1 MALFKISKGLSK
13 NLMTNVPYAKEGFA
27 YFTSDDGKFY
37 IDIDGDGT
45 NASPAIIGDNRI
57 PLSALSTD
65 WIKATKIED
74 TETYPILAFKVI
86 DSAINLIE
94 LKYGSIGYKD
104 GTLVIPNVETG
115 SKDEVLIENNDEGS
129 ALIIDNKGAGTGIK
143 IINTGEDSLVNNQGI
158 NINNGI
164 LLNMNGS
171 ASFEGD
177 VTVGNTHIFKGKTA
191 NILGA
196 NKTNTIIS
204 NQLTL
209 QQGAVF
215 GGTAQNAGLVTRGIC
230 GVSTPTDDGA
240 CEKDNLYINYDG
252 DNSYKASRH
261 VILQAGE
268 AGEDYGNHLY
278 QYAAAR
284 GDAVHDWALNN
295 FYIKSDIN
303 KKLDNLLATNDAMVF
318 KGTIGGDAAATIH
331 ELPVKHSAGETYR
344 VYDIKGGNDGKY
356 LGNGEVCEI
365 GDLIICIKDG
375 TTHSAG
381 DWTIVQTNIDGAVI
395 NTDGSSTDGHIA
407 IFSGN
412 KGRIIKDSGKSLDDL
427 AIANHTHTKLV
438 NGAYAV
444 YFDGASLSPTMASS
458 VALLQ
463 GPSIQDVP
471 IDLGDASHT
480 WRNLYINNDI
490 YFGNADSHTTLTKKL
505 ADKSNVGHKHTIA
518 DTDGLQTALDNK
530 SNTGHTHTISNII
543 DLQDTLD
550 NKAPKSHN
558 HTISDITNL
567 QKTLNSKS
575 DTGHKHGIAD
585 INGLQ
590 AALDDK
596 SDTGH
601 THQIAANVDTFNSKD
616 GAVIKLKGTG
626 GINAVSYKA
635 THADRGPSMAA
646 NVSSITTESNANKS
660 LDGEFGKTLKLNIP
674 RITIDKQGHVNA
686 TTNDE
691 VQITLP
697 SAPTIGDGKLTI
709 KVGNGTTKA
718 SGDKTFTANQAADTD
733 ITLPVYTIAETNTL
747 LSGKANSSHT
757 HNYAGSSSAG
767 GSATSADKLNTNAGS
782 EKAPVYFKDGKPV
795 VTGQTLDRNISGNA
809 DTATIAGKVEHALS
823 ISVGGTP
830 KGSYDGSAAR
840 TIDVNAADLK
850 ISSALVYIGRV
861 ATKPTSSQVTLI
873 DGTTVTAVAGNVVI
887 CTGDNKEYLYDTDGD
902 WVDLGSST
910 SYALKPHIHGNISS
924 DGYLTNETGVVQT
937 NSIVCSDADGKITKG
952 PTFDT
957 TNTTKRFLAEN
968 GNWEQSSHHTS
979 GSWNGLTY
987 IAKSVNNAGELKF
1000 TIPTGTGATS
1010 VALGNHNHDKVY
1022 KKIQT
1027 AVSSPAASNTDISFI
1042 DTVSQDTQGKIT
1054 ATKKTVRDASASQSG
1069 IVSTKTQTFAG
1080 EKTLNDKT
1088 HFSKGFDLK
1097 TSSGSAQFNAST
1109 VSVSNGTDYVDLYVS
1124 TVGGGNG
1131 DKTKPLV
1138 LNANANGSG
1147 NVGIGITQPTEKLE
1161 VNGNVK
1167 ATQFKGNA
1175 DTADKWKTP
1184 RTFTIGTAKKTVD
1197 GSSNVS
1203 WTLNELGVAAGNHNH
1218 DSLYV
1223 KKSGD
1228 TMTGLLKTNGSI
1240 ENQGEAKF
1248 THPDYCPDI
1257 EDTAENI
1264 GCAFKA
1270 SRGHFNQMNV
1280 NEIYLPATT
1289 TTNYEG
1295 NKISFK
1301 TYSGGNNGAYANVS
1315 EVAQIN
1321 TAGLKVGSSSIGIN
1335 GYIEGT
1341 WLKTTNAGNKAGD
1354 FATIDGQGWIYKRTA
1369 AQVLSDIG
1377 AAASSHNHDTNYVKK
1392 TGDTMTGYLAI
1403 NKAGHGFRVN
1413 NGSTGYI
1420 ELSRDNGGAQLYGL
1434 WDCIKDIWLVQSDGT
1449 NVYFH
1454 GNADRAITDINGL
1467 QIDTNYLKLSGGTMT
1482 GAITGITNST
1492 SWINMSHQGAFK
1504 MTTAASN
1511 GGAAAALSIKT
1522 NTGSWGIGGLS
1533 GNDNLYF
1540 VYGSDANYNARNNT
1554 ANTSV
1559 NISATGGIYGAVWN
1573 DYAEFREG
1581 DTIESGKCVIEAG
1594 DDTLITSTER
1604 MMPGANITSDT
1615 FGFAI
1620 GETEQAKTPVAV
1632 SGRVL
1637 AYPYESREE
1646 FKKNIGRPVCSGP
1659 NGTVSIMTDEEYRDK
1674 GYCAI
1679 GTISAVPDYEEWGTG
1694 KVKVN
1699 GRVWIK
1705 VF

>member
-37 IDIDGDGT
+37 IDINGDGT
-45 NASPAIIGDNRI
+45 NASPAVIGDNRI

-74 TETYPILAFKVI
+74 TETYPILAFKVA
-86 DSAINLIE
+86 DNTKNLIE

-129 ALIIDNKGAGTGIK
+129 ALIIDNKGAGIGIR
-143 IINTGEDSLVNNQGI
+143 IINTGKDSLVNNQGI
-158 NINNGI
+158 NINDNI
-164 LLNMNGS
+164 RLNMNGS

-177 VTVGNTHIFKGKTA
+177 VVIGGTYIFKGETA
-191 NILGA
+191 NILGT

-209 QQGAVF
+209 QEGAVF
-215 GGTAQNAGLVTRGIC
+215 GGDAQNAGLVTCGIC
-230 GVSTPTDDGA
+230 GVSVPTDDGA

-252 DNSYKASRH
+252 DNSYKASRQ

-295 FYIKSDIN
+295 FYVKSDIN
-303 KKLDNLLATNDAMVF
+303 NKLDNLLATNDAMVF

-331 ELPVKHSAGETYR
+331 ELPAKHNAGETYR
-344 VYDIKGGNDGKY
+344 VYDIKGGNNGKY

-375 TTHSAG
+375 ITHSAG

-395 NTDGSSTDGHIA
+395 NTDGSSIDGHIA

-412 KGRIIKDSGKSLDDL
+412 KGRTIKDSGKSFDDL

-438 NGAYAV
+438 NDKYAV
-444 YFDGASLSPTMASS
+444 DFNGTSLSPINNPQNT
-458 VALLQ
+458 
-463 GPSIQDVP
+463 
-471 IDLGDASHT
+471 IDLGNTSNP
-480 WRNLYINNDI
+480 WQNLYLTSDI
-490 YFGNADSHTTLTKKL
+490 KFKDSSGNWKTLTEKL
-505 ADKSNVGHKHTIA
+505 AGKSNVGHKHTIA
-518 DTDGLQTALDNK
+518 DTDGLQTVLDNK

-550 NKAPKSHN
+550 NKAPKSHT
-558 HTISDITNL
+558 HAISDITNL
-567 QKTLNSKS
+567 QKTLESKS

-585 INGLQ
+585 VNGLQ
-590 AALDDK
+590 TALDGK
-596 SDTGH
+596 SNTGH
-601 THQIAANVDTFNSKD
+601 THQIAANVDTSNSEE
-616 GAVIKLKGTG
+616 GALIKLEGTG
-626 GINAVSYKA
+626 GLNAVSYKA
-635 THADRGPSMAA
+635 THADKGPSMAA
-646 NVSSITTESNANKS
+646 DVSSITTTSNANKS
-660 LDGEFGKTLKLNIP
+660 LAGEFGKTLTLNIP

-686 TTNDE
+686 VTNDE
-691 VQITLP
+691 VPIALP
-697 SAPTIGDGKLTI
+697 STPTIGDGKLTI
-709 KVGNGTTKA
+709 KVGNTPVKINE
-718 SGDKTFTANQAADTD
+718 TFTANQSTNTD
-733 ITLPVYTIAETNTL
+733 IPLPVYTITEINTL
-747 LSGKANSSHT
+747 LKSKANSSHT

-767 GSATSADKLNTNAGS
+767 GPATSADKLNTNAGS
-782 EKAPVYFKDGKPV
+782 EKAPVYFKDGVPV
-795 VTGQTLDRNISGNA
+795 VTEQTLDRDISGNA
-809 DTATIAGKVEHALS
+809 ETATIAGKVEHALS

-850 ISSALVYIGRV
+850 ISGALVYIGRV

-887 CTGDNKEYLYDTDGD
+887 CTGDKKEYLYDTDGN

-924 DGYLTNETGVVQT
+924 DGYLTNEAGVVQT
-937 NSIVCSDADGKITKG
+937 NSIVYSDADGKITKG

-968 GNWEQSSHHTS
+968 GNWEQGSYHTS

-1010 VALGNHNHDKVY
+1010 VALGNHNHDKIY

-1069 IVSTKTQTFAG
+1069 VVSTKTQTFAG

-1109 VSVSNGTDYVDLYVS
+1109 VSVSNGIDYVDLYVS

-1203 WTLNELGVAAGNHNH
+1203 WTLDELGVAAGNHNH
-1218 DSLYV
+1218 DNLYV

-1321 TAGLKVGSSSIGIN
+1321 TTGLKVGSSSIGTN

-1354 FATIDGQGWIYKRTA
+1354 FATIDGQGWIYKRTP

-1377 AAASSHNHDTNYVKK
+1377 AASSLHNHDSNYVKK
-1392 TGDTMTGYLAI
+1392 SGDTMTGLLTVTNAPIFSYVYASNKDFPAYIFDKPGSHLTGIGSHGNSDEIYFGAVDTSNHNWVNDYYQKWTFNGCVNAI
-1403 NKAGHGFRVN
+1403 NGFTSDDSCYLIVSGLN
-1413 NGSTGYI
+1413 EINFKTSYTGN
-1420 ELSRDNGGAQLYGL
+1420 SN
-1434 WDCIKDIWLVQSDGT
+1434 IWLNFRT
-1449 NVYFH
+1449 
-1454 GNADRAITDINGL
+1454 
-1467 QIDTNYLKLSGGTMT
+1467 LSGGQTKNT
-1482 GAITGITNST
+1482 LLFG
-1492 SWINMSHQGAFK
+1492 
-1504 MTTAASN
+1504 N
-1511 GGAAAALSIKT
+1511 GKAD
-1522 NTGSWGIGGLS
+1522 GGL
-1533 GNDNLYF
+1533 GTIK
-1540 VYGSDANYNARNNT
+1540 A
-1554 ANTSV
+1554 
-1559 NISATGGIYGAVWN
+1559 ATVWGAVWN

-1581 DTIESGKCVIEAG
+1581 DTIEPGKCVIEVG
-1594 DDTLITSTER
+1594 NDTLITSTER

-1659 NGTVSIMTDEEYRDK
+1659 NGTVSIMTDEEYRNK

-1694 KVKVN
+1694 KIKVN